1 MTTFRNLLQA
11 TALAGVVT
19 LAAQTIALAEVVTCV
34 GGALEQVFVV
44 TQNDPDTLLDT
55 AGTVVLANSAINAGP
70 SGGNPDT
77 YIITLSG
84 EADNT
89 TAGGFFSVQAQMRV
103 DGGPWT
109 DINPNS
115 PNTFHQ
121 GTLQTTASMTWCTR
135 VQANAN
141 ASLRIVWD
149 SVGPGN
155 TATLDDYTVMVQR
168 LN

>member
-84 EADNT
+84 QADNN
-89 TAGGFFSVQAQMRV
+89 TAGGRFEVQGQVRV
-103 DGGPWT
+103 DGGAWT
-109 DINPNS
+109 DSFRTAPTPFI
-115 PNTFHQ
+115 Q
-121 GTLQTTASMTWCTR
+121 GPMQPQPA
-135 VQANAN
+135 
-141 ASLRIVWD
+141 
-149 SVGPGN
+149 
-155 TATLDDYTVMVQR
+155 
-168 LN
+168 

>member
-1 MTTFRNLLQA
+1 MNTFRNLLQA
-11 TALAGVVT
+11 AALAGVVT

-34 GGALEQVFVV
+34 GGALEQTIVV
-44 TQNDPDTLLDT
+44 TQNDPDTLADN
-55 AGTVVLANSAINAGP
+55 AGNQVLNNSVINAGA

-77 YIITLSG
+77 YIVTLSG

-89 TAGGFFSVQAQMRV
+89 TAGGFFSVQAQVRV
-103 DGGPWT
+103 DGGPWI

-121 GTLQTTASMTWCTR
+121 GPTQTTASMTWCTR
-135 VQANAN
+135 VQANAS
-141 ASLRIVWD
+141 AAIRILWD

>member
-1 MTTFRNLLQA
+1 VTTFRNLLQA
-11 TALAGVVT
+11 AALAGVVT

-34 GGALEQVFVV
+34 GGALEQTIVV
-44 TQNDPDTLLDT
+44 TQNDPDTLADT
-55 AGTVVLANSAINAGP
+55 AGNQVLNNSVINAGA

-77 YIITLSG
+77 YIVTLSG
-84 EADNT
+84 EADNS
-89 TAGGFFSVQAQMRV
+89 TAGGFFSVQAQIRV
-103 DGGPWT
+103 DNGPWT

-135 VQANAN
+135 VQANVQ
-141 ASLRIVWD
+141 ASVRIVWD